1 MAFNFLGT
9 LSIQQL
15 QELRQ
20 FVEVQIYDIDQEIKY
35 LIVEMNNLNITLE
48 SFSQAD
54 MYFGGDTISNIYKIQ
69 SQLNDQMQV
78 QKTDDSCSAKIMV
91 DIKKPFITTIKYKLE
106 RNEYKMKKIFD
117 VIEQTRELIER
128 KSIAKSKT
136 INLLNDL
143 EKMFSEKENSTF
155 LFKTTDIM
163 NNFFNG
169 NISDK
174 DL

>member
-1 MAFNFLGT
+1 
-9 LSIQQL
+9 
-15 QELRQ
+15 
-20 FVEVQIYDIDQEIKY
+20 
-35 LIVEMNNLNITLE
+35 
-48 SFSQAD
+48 
-54 MYFGGDTISNIYKIQ
+54 
-69 SQLNDQMQV
+69 
-78 QKTDDSCSAKIMV
+78 
-91 DIKKPFITTIKYKLE
+91 
-106 RNEYKMKKIFD
+106 MKKIFD